1 MLGQQLLKELGLK
14 GERRSAAC
22 SKQKLLEQE
31 SWSTARNSVDVLQ
44 KVVEDSDMGKQGQE
58 AMG

>member
-22 SKQKLLEQE
+22 CKQRLLEQE
-31 SWSTARNSVDVLQ
+31 SWSTARNSDDMLQ
-44 KVVEDSDMGKQGQE
+44 KVVEDSDMGK
-58 AMG
+58 